1 MKKLR
6 FYLLASLL
14 LTFSVTAFAEGL
26 PSKVETTFKKM
37 YPKASDVE
45 WEQIGE
51 SYVAEFV
58 MNNNEVDVWINT
70 DGQWIMTSNDVES
83 LEKIPDAVRATF
95 MKSDWASMKLRDV
108 RIVSFPNHSTVILIE
123 VEEYNSDEEYHL
135 FYATDGELIK
145 KLNVSELGGEIYP
158 ELFFGE

>member
-14 LTFSVTAFAEGL
+14 LTFSIAVFAEGL

-37 YPKASDVE
+37 FPKASNVE

-51 SYVAEFV
+51 SYIAEFI
-58 MNNNEVDVWINT
+58 MNNNEVDVWFKT

-83 LEKIPDAVRATF
+83 LEKLPDAVKATF
-95 MKSDWASMKLRDV
+95 MKSDWASMRLRDV
-108 RIVSFPNHSTVILIE
+108 RIVTFPNHDPVILIE
-123 VEEYNSDEEYHL
+123 VEEYNSDVEYQL

-145 KLNVSELGGEIYP
+145 DLNVSELGGEIYP
-158 ELFFGE
+158 ELFFDN